1 MPLLE
6 FQQRVYHCFGLPIT
20 KFCKKMG
27 NGDAAAF
34 LDRLNKTLALAERN
48 TFGNTLGDVDAEEL
62 IHTLPDTLP
71 QADPE

>member
-1 MPLLE
+1 
-6 FQQRVYHCFGLPIT
+6 
-20 KFCKKMG
+20 MG

-34 LDRLNKTLALAERN
+34 LDRLNKTLALAERS